1 MNISEDW
8 RYAFTSVRGIS
19 HLKTNSPCQ
28 DAGDCQLM
36 QSISGQPILVAVVSD
51 GAGSAERAQD
61 GSALACSLIMAEVST
76 LLEAGRDIS
85 DITREFCAGW
95 LTRFQNEVG
104 QRADANGLLA
114 RAYACTLLV
123 AVISAEMAVFFQ
135 IGDGAI
141 VIQPRD
147 APNDYSWIFWPEK
160 GEYENQTYFA
170 TDTQAIDHLQHTI
183 ETHPVYEVALFS
195 DGLQRLALHMES
207 QTAYSPFF
215 SPMFTSLVNSTAGY
229 SASLSVA
236 LEQFLGS
243 KRIQEQTDDDTTLIL
258 ATRFAT
264 TSSPSD
270 QN

>member
-1 MNISEDW
+1 MDISDW
-8 RYAFTSVRGIS
+8 RYAFTSVRGTS
-19 HLKTNSPCQ
+19 HFKTNSPCQ
-28 DAGDCQLM
+28 DAGDCQVM
-36 QSISGQPILVAVVSD
+36 QSTSEEHILVAAVSD

-85 DITREFCAGW
+85 DITKEFCAGW
-95 LTRFQNEVG
+95 LTRFQNEVA
-104 QRADANGLLA
+104 QRADANGLPP

-123 AVISAEMAVFFQ
+123 AVISAEVAVFFQ

-141 VIQPRD
+141 VILPRD
-147 APNDYSWIFWPEK
+147 APDDYSWIFWPEK

-170 TDTQAIDHLQHTI
+170 TDAQAIDHLQYTV

-215 SPMFTSLVNSTAGY
+215 SPMFASLRSLPVGHSEN
-229 SASLSVA
+229 LSVA
-236 LEQFLGS
+236 LEQFLSS
-243 KRIQEQTDDDTTLIL
+243 KRIQDQTDDDSTLIL
-258 ATRFAT
+258 ATRLVIPRPA
-264 TSSPSD
+264 SE
-270 QN
+270 